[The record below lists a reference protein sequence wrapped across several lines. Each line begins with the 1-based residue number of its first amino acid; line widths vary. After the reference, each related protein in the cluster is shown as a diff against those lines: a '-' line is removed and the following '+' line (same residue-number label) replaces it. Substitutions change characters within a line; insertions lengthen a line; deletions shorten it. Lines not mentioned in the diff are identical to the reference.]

1 MDDPNRLM
9 HSGQS
14 LMHQAYGLP
23 PGMNMSSLDQG
34 NLDTENMSGHKQ
46 VFHLQFIFIQ
56 IIILNFLIN
65 LGHQ

>member
-23 PGMNMSSLDQG
+23 PGLNMSSLDQG

-46 VFHLQFIFIQ
+46 VFPLQFIYIK
-56 IIILNFLIN
+56 ILIDKFPIN

>member
-23 PGMNMSSLDQG
+23 PGLNMSSHDQG
-34 NLDTENMSGHKQ
+34 NLDPENMAGHKQ
-46 VFHLQFIFIQ
+46 VFPVKFIFIT
-56 IIILNFLIN
+56 ILI
-65 LGHQ
+65 